1 MSCCESLS
9 ETKTLELIDTHCH
22 LTFAELETHIE
33 AVLDRSKEAGVTG
46 WITVATDPPQIEKVI
61 ALLPKYDNMY
71 AALGIH
77 PHYAKDASAEDLSFL
92 KKAAQAD
99 KVVAI
104 GETGLDF
111 HYTFSEA
118 EIQKKVFKAQLQIAA
133 ELALPVVVHS
143 RNAFD
148 DTMKILDDF
157 DGKLKNVV
165 IHCYS
170 GTAEQAKL
178 ILQRGFYISFTGI
191 VTFTKKVNE
200 TIDAAKLVPLDKM
213 MVETDCPYIS
223 PEPVRNKQPCE
234 PAFMVH
240 TAKKLAEL
248 KGMDLEDFACEVTAT
263 SRNFF
268 NLA

>member
-1 MSCCESLS
+1 
-9 ETKTLELIDTHCH
+9 LELIDTHCH
-22 LTFAELETHIE
+22 LTFAELEQHIE
-33 AVLDRSKEAGVTG
+33 AVLNRSKEAGVTG
-46 WITVATDPPQIEKVI
+46 WITVATDRPQIEKVI

-77 PHYAKDASAEDLSFL
+77 PHYAKDVSSEDLSFL
-92 KKAAQAD
+92 KTAAQGD

-111 HYTFSEA
+111 HYTYSEA
-118 EIQKKVFKAQLQIAA
+118 ETQKEIFKAQLAIAA

-157 DGKLKNVV
+157 EGKLKNVV

-170 GTAEQAKL
+170 GSADQAKL
-178 ILQRGFYISFTGI
+178 ILQKGYYISFTGI

-200 TIDAAKLVPLDKM
+200 TIDAVKLVPLDKM

-223 PEPVRNKQPCE
+223 PEPVRNKRPCE
-234 PAFMVH
+234 PAFMAH
-240 TAKKLAEL
+240 TVTKLAQL
-248 KGMDLEDFACEVTAT
+248 KGMDLADFARQVTAT
-263 SRNFF
+263 SKYFF
-268 NLA
+268 DLP

>member
-148 DTMKILDDF
+148 DTMQILDEF

>member
-1 MSCCESLS
+1 M
-9 ETKTLELIDTHCH
+9 ELIDTHCH
-22 LTFAELETHIE
+22 LTFAELEPDVE
-33 AVLDRSKEAGVTG
+33 AVVARSKAAGVTG
-46 WITVATDPPQIEKVI
+46 WITVGTDRQQIKKAI
-61 ALLPKYDNMY
+61 ALIPGYDNMY

-77 PHYAKDASAEDLSFL
+77 PHYAKDASPQDLSFL
-92 KKAAQAD
+92 KTAAQAD

-111 HYTFSEA
+111 HYNFSEA
-118 EIQKKVFKAQLQIAA
+118 EIQKEVFKAQLAIAA
-133 ELALPVVVHS
+133 ELALPIVVHS

-148 DTMKILDDF
+148 DTIQILDDF
-157 DGKLKNVV
+157 EGKLKGVV

-223 PEPVRNKQPCE
+223 PEPVRNKRPCE

-240 TAKKLAEL
+240 TVRKLAEL
-248 KGMDLEDFACEVTAT
+248 KGMDFEDFASEVTAT
-263 SRNFF
+263 SKFFF
-268 NLA
+268 NLP

>member
-1 MSCCESLS
+1 M
-9 ETKTLELIDTHCH
+9 ELIDTHTH
-22 LTFAELETHIE
+22 LTFPELEPDVE
-33 AVLDRSKEAGVTG
+33 AVVARSKAAGVTG
-46 WITVATDPPQIEKVI
+46 WITVATDRQQITKVI
-61 ALLPKYDNMY
+61 ALLPGYDNMY

-77 PHYAKDASAEDLSFL
+77 PHYAKDASPQDLSFL
-92 KKAAQAD
+92 KTAAQTD

-104 GETGLDF
+104 GETGLDY
-111 HYTFSEA
+111 HYTYSEA
-118 EIQKKVFKAQLQIAA
+118 ETQKKVFREQLQIAT

-157 DGKLKNVV
+157 NGKLKNVV
-165 IHCYS
+165 IHCFS

-223 PEPVRNKQPCE
+223 PEPVRNKRPCE

-240 TAKKLAEL
+240 TARKLAEL
-248 KGMDLEDFACEVTAT
+248 KGMDFEDFAREVTAT
-263 SRNFF
+263 SKYFF
-268 NLA
+268 NLP

>member
-1 MSCCESLS
+1 M
-9 ETKTLELIDTHCH
+9 ELIDTHAH
-22 LTFAELETHIE
+22 LTFRELQRDLEGII
-33 AVLDRSKEAGVTG
+33 ARSKDAGVTG
-46 WITVATDPPQIEKVI
+46 WITVGTDREQIERVL
-61 ALLPKYDNMY
+61 ALVPKYDNMY
-71 AALGIH
+71 AAVGIH
-77 PHYAKDASAEDLSFL
+77 PHHAKDVSGRDLSFL
-92 KKAAQAD
+92 KTAAQTD

-111 HYTFSEA
+111 HYTCSEA
-118 EIQKKVFKAQLQIAA
+118 EIQKEVFKAQLTIAA

-148 DTMKILDDF
+148 DTMKILDEF
-157 DGKLKNVV
+157 AGKLKGVV

-170 GTAEQAKL
+170 GSADQAKV
-178 ILQRGFYISFTGI
+178 ILERGYYISFTGM
-191 VTFTKKVNE
+191 VTFKKKVEE
-200 TIDAAKLVPLDKM
+200 TISAAKAVPLDKM

-240 TAKKLAEL
+240 TARKLAEL
-248 KGMDLEDFACEVTAT
+248 KGMDLEDFAAEVTVT

-268 NLA
+268 GLP

>member
-1 MSCCESLS
+1 M
-9 ETKTLELIDTHCH
+9 ELIDTHTH
-22 LTFAELETHIE
+22 LTFRELQRDPEGII
-33 AVLDRSKEAGVTG
+33 ARSKDAGVTG
-46 WITVATDPPQIEKVI
+46 WITVGTDREQIERVL
-61 ALLPKYDNMY
+61 ALVPKYDNMY

-77 PHYAKDASAEDLSFL
+77 PHHAKDASPQDLSFL
-92 KKAAQAD
+92 KTAAQTD

-111 HYTFSEA
+111 HYTRSEA
-118 EIQKKVFKAQLQIAA
+118 GEQKEVFKAQLQIAA

-148 DTMKILDDF
+148 DTMQILDEF
-157 DGKLKNVV
+157 AGTLKGVV

-223 PEPVRNKQPCE
+223 PEPVRNQRPCE

-240 TAKKLAEL
+240 TARKLAEL
-248 KGMDLEDFACEVTAT
+248 KGMDFEDFAREVTVT
-263 SRNFF
+263 SKYFF
-268 NLA
+268 NLP

>member
-1 MSCCESLS
+1 MSCSESLS
-9 ETKTLELIDTHCH
+9 ETKTLELVDTHCH
-22 LTFAELETHIE
+22 LTFAQLEPHIE
-33 AVLDRSKEAGVTG
+33 AVLARSREAGVTG
-46 WITVATDPPQIEKVI
+46 WITVATDRPQIEKVI

-77 PHYAKDASAEDLSFL
+77 PHYAKDASPEDLSFL

-104 GETGLDF
+104 GETGLYF

-118 EIQKKVFKAQLQIAA
+118 EIQKKIFKAQLAIAA
-133 ELALPVVVHS
+133 ELVLPVVVHS

-148 DTMKILDDF
+148 ETMKILDEF

-170 GTAEQAKL
+170 GSANQAKL
-178 ILQRGFYISFTGI
+178 ILQKGYYISFTGI

-200 TIDAAKLVPLDKM
+200 TIDAVKLVPLDKM

-223 PEPVRNKQPCE
+223 PEPVRNKRPCE
-234 PAFMVH
+234 PAFMAH
-240 TAKKLAEL
+240 TAKKLAEI
-248 KGMDLEDFACEVTAT
+248 KGMGFEDFAREVTVT
-263 SRNFF
+263 SKRFF